1 MSMYEPKPFS
11 RVLYVDLNRRTSWV
25 EEREDLVEEWLG
37 GIGLAIQ
44 LLKEENAASVD
55 PLSPDNPIILAVG
68 PFNAAY
74 PLGSKTVAVFKSP
87 LTGNLGESYVGGRSS
102 VSIKLAGY
110 TAIVIRGAS
119 ETPVYLAIHE
129 DRVHFRNA
137 SALWGMTSSF
147 TVGRVIAERE
157 PGAGYRTIMRIGPA
171 GEKLVRYA
179 CVMVE
184 SFRHFGRLGLGAVF
198 GSKKLKAVVIS
209 GRKALRVEDKVAYR
223 RVHDKIFEKAVR
235 SGLMKKYHELGTA
248 MNVLPLN
255 HLGAF
260 PTMNLKSGRFDRAEN
275 ISGEEMASKVLGRRI
290 ACSGCPV
297 ACIHLAALREPYPH
311 EPYFYK
317 TTFISYDYELIYA
330 LGSMLGIGDRDGFL
344 RLLHTVESAGLDAMS
359 TGVCLAWA
367 TEALEKGM
375 ISEEETLVKLRWGDY
390 RSYMKAVEMIVEQP
404 NDFYKELALGVKRA
418 SEKYGGEE
426 FALSFGGNEMPGYHT
441 GPAAHVGFL
450 IGGRHSHLDN
460 AGYSLDQKLRELL
473 TPEELVERLIK
484 EESWRMVLNSLVVCL
499 FARRIYDVDTV
510 SEALDPLG
518 IPIPPE
524 ELFRL
529 GEDIY
534 KQRYSLKV
542 QMGFDPR
549 ELKPPKRIFEVPTPH
564 GKLKEEYIKRCIE
577 HFNEILR
584 NWGIL

>member
-1 MSMYEPKPFS
+1 MYEPKPFS
-11 RVLYVDLNRRTSWV
+11 KVLYIDLNKRTSWV
-25 EEREDLVEEWLG
+25 EERDDLVEEWLG
-37 GIGLAIQ
+37 GIGLGIQ
-44 LLKEENAASVD
+44 LLKEENVTSVD
-55 PLSPDNPIILAVG
+55 PLGPDNPIILAVG

-74 PLGSKTVAVFKSP
+74 PLGSKTVALFKSP
-87 LTGNLGESYVGGRSS
+87 LTGNLGESYAGGRSS

-119 ETPVYLAIHE
+119 ETPIYLAIHE
-129 DRVHFRNA
+129 DKVYFRDA
-137 SALWGMTSSF
+137 SALWGMSSSF

-157 PGAGYRTIMRIGPA
+157 PNAGYRSILRIGPA
-171 GEKLVRYA
+171 GERLVRYA
-179 CVMVE
+179 SVMVE

-223 RVHDKIFEKAVR
+223 KIYDEIFDKAVR
-235 SGLMKKYHELGTA
+235 SGLMKKYHELGTS

-255 HLGAF
+255 ELGAL
-260 PTMNLKSGRFDRAEN
+260 PTMNLRSGRFEHAEN
-275 ISGEEMASKVLGRRI
+275 ISGEEMASKVLARRI

-297 ACIHLAALREPYPH
+297 ACIHIAALREPYPH

-317 TTFISYDYELIYA
+317 TTFISYDYELVYA
-330 LGSMLGIGDRDGFL
+330 LGSMLGIGSKEGFL
-344 RLLHTVESAGLDAMS
+344 KLLHVVESLGLDAIS

-367 TEALEKGM
+367 TEALEKGI
-375 ISEEETLVKLRWGDY
+375 ISEEETLLRLKWGDY
-390 RSYMKAVEMIVEQP
+390 ESYIKAVRMIVKQP
-404 NDFYKELALGVKRA
+404 NEFYRELASGVNNA
-418 SEKYGGEE
+418 SKHFGGED

-441 GPAAHVGFL
+441 GPAAPLGFL

-460 AGYSLDQKLRELL
+460 AGYSIDQKSGELPS
-473 TPEELVERLIK
+473 PEDLVERLVK

-510 SEALDPLG
+510 SEALEPLG

-524 ELFRL
+524 ELLRL

-534 KQRYSLKV
+534 RQRYSLKI
-542 QMGFDPR
+542 QMGFDPTD
-549 ELKPPKRIFEVPTPH
+549 LMPPKRIFDVPTFH
-564 GKLKEEYIKRCIE
+564 GKLDKRYFKNALEYFVSTLKDR
-577 HFNEILR
+577 
-584 NWGIL
+584 GIL

>member
-1 MSMYEPKPFS
+1 MYEPKPFS
-11 RVLYVDLNRRTSWV
+11 KVLYIDLNKRTSWV
-25 EEREDLVEEWLG
+25 EERDDLVEEWLG
-37 GIGLAIQ
+37 GIGLGIQ
-44 LLKEENAASVD
+44 LLKEENITSVD
-55 PLSPDNPIILAVG
+55 PLEPDNPIILAVG

-74 PLGSKTVAVFKSP
+74 PLGSKTVALFKSP
-87 LTGNLGESYVGGRSS
+87 LTGNLGESYAGGRSS

-119 ETPVYLAIHE
+119 ETPIYLAIHE
-129 DRVHFRNA
+129 DKVYFKDA
-137 SALWGMTSSF
+137 SALWGMSSSF

-157 PGAGYRTIMRIGPA
+157 PNAGYRSILRIGPA
-171 GEKLVRYA
+171 GERLVRYA
-179 CVMVE
+179 SVMVE

-223 RVHDKIFEKAVR
+223 KIYDEIFDKAVR
-235 SGLMKKYHELGTA
+235 SGLMKKYHELGTS

-255 HLGAF
+255 ELGAL
-260 PTMNLKSGRFDRAEN
+260 PTMNLRSGRFEQAEN

-297 ACIHLAALREPYPH
+297 ACIHIAALREPYPH

-317 TTFISYDYELIYA
+317 TTFISYDYELVYA
-330 LGSMLGIGDRDGFL
+330 LGSMLGIGSKEGFL
-344 RLLHTVESAGLDAMS
+344 KLLHVVESLGLDAIS

-367 TEALEKGM
+367 TEALEKGI
-375 ISEEETLVKLRWGDY
+375 ISEEETLLRLKWGDY
-390 RSYMKAVEMIVEQP
+390 ESYIKAVRMIVKQP
-404 NDFYKELALGVKRA
+404 NEFYRELASGVNNA
-418 SEKYGGEE
+418 SKHFGGED
-426 FALSFGGNEMPGYHT
+426 FALSFGGSEMPGYHT
-441 GPAAHVGFL
+441 GPAAHLGFL

-460 AGYSLDQKLRELL
+460 AGYSIDQKSGELPS
-473 TPEELVERLIK
+473 PEDLVERLIK

-510 SEALDPLG
+510 SEALEPLG

-524 ELFRL
+524 ELLRL

-534 KQRYSLKV
+534 RQRYSLKI
-542 QMGFDPR
+542 QMGFNPTD
-549 ELKPPKRIFEVPTPH
+549 LMPPKRIFDVPTFH
-564 GKLKEEYIKRCIE
+564 GKLDKRYFKNALEYFVSTLKDR
-577 HFNEILR
+577 
-584 NWGIL
+584 GIL